1 MGLSRGA
8 KEHMEPTIVLA
19 GMGNGGNLAP
29 ISRAKPNAMMFS
41 FVTLRGNKSIR
52 QRVRD
57 GFEWKP
63 RMYLDSGA
71 FTILRKAGVMGQS
84 SSYHEGKDIDVKQFC
99 KDYVEYLRTDG
110 HLYDHV
116 IELDID
122 EIYGIPMADKLRAML
137 TDIVGRE
144 RLMPVWHAHRGL
156 EGWRDMINNYSYVAF
171 SLGRQVG
178 GAKNRRNHSM
188 FRAMIREAHDVGTY
202 VHMLGMTTLDAFE
215 AYGVDSADSSAWSM
229 GARFGEFKVLRGK
242 VTLPK
247 HTSKTRRPIAHA
259 HLAQLADMA
268 REFGLSLEDI
278 RTHPQKSMEFGA
290 RIFMHRQE
298 ELRRA
303 RIATQE
309 IG

>member
-1 MGLSRGA
+1 
-8 KEHMEPTIVLA
+8 MEPTIVLA

-41 FVTLRGNKSIR
+41 FVTLRNNKSIR

-57 GFEWKP
+57 GFDWQP

-84 SSYHEGKDIDVKQFC
+84 SSYHEGKDIELKQFC
-99 KDYVEYLRTDG
+99 KDYIAYLQTDWQ
-110 HLYDHV
+110 HYDHI
-116 IELDID
+116 IELDLD
-122 EIYGIPMADKLRAML
+122 EVPEIGIAGADKLREIL
-137 TDIVGRE
+137 TSVVGD
-144 RLMPVWHAHRGL
+144 RLMPVWHAHRGID
-156 EGWRDMINNYSYVAF
+156 GWRDMINRYPYVSF
-171 SLGRQVG
+171 SLGRMVG
-178 GAKNRRNHSM
+178 GAKNRRNHAM
-188 FRAMIREAHDVGTY
+188 FRSMIREAHAVGTS

-247 HTSKTRRPIAHA
+247 HTSKTRRPIVHT
-259 HLAQLADMA
+259 HLAQLRDMA
-268 REFGLSLEDI
+268 AQFGLTLDEI

-303 RIATQE
+303 RIASQE
-309 IG
+309 FS